1 MRFRH
6 KKKTNYF
13 YVVMLILLLT
23 SFLLRKIGDNLLY
36 HIENIVIKNV
46 DKMIYDSIF
55 FTFSNEEL
63 GNEELLNVINLNMNK
78 NDEVISVDYKF
89 DIAYKYLS
97 EGMEFLYNDINDIE
111 LEGYDKEDGGIYY
124 FPVGLVNNNLLLD
137 NFGFK
142 IPCKVR
148 FVHDMDMGF
157 KTKVTNYGVNNLLI
171 ELYIVIDIKSY
182 IMSPNSYKEFKN
194 SYEIIGASK
203 VVMGKI
209 PLYFGDSIEQSSA
222 IVSS

>member
-1 MRFRH
+1 MKLKH
-6 KKKTNYF
+6 NKKNNY
-13 YVVMLILLLT
+13 LHILLLLT
-23 SFLLRKIGDNLLY
+23 FFTIMILRTIGDNLLY
-36 HIENIVIKNV
+36 HIENVVIKNV

-63 GNEELLNVINLNMNK
+63 GNEELLNVINLNKNK
-78 NDEVISVDYKF
+78 DDEVISIDYKF

-97 EGMEFLYNDINDIE
+97 DGMEYLYNNINDIK
-111 LEGYDKEDGGIYY
+111 LKGYDRTKEDIYY
-124 FPVGLVNNNLLLD
+124 FPVGLVKNNLLFN

-142 IPCKVR
+142 IPCR
-148 FVHDMDMGF
+148 IEFVHDMDMGF

-182 IMSPNSYKEFKN
+182 IMAPNSYKEFHN
-194 SYEIIGASK
+194 SYEIIAASK

-209 PLYFGDSIEQSSA
+209 PLYFGDTMEQSSA